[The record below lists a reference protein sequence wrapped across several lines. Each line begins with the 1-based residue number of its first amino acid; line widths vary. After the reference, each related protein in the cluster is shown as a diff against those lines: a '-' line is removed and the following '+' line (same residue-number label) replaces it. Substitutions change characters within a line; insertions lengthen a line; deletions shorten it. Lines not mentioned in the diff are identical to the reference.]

1 MAKCGRWKQNDT
13 GFREGRQNIG
23 DNMAFSRDLK
33 GWIRFAKRKMGEM
46 SGNVDGK
53 E

>member
-1 MAKCGRWKQNDT
+1 
-13 GFREGRQNIG
+13 
-23 DNMAFSRDLK
+23 MAFARNLK

>member
-1 MAKCGRWKQNDT
+1 MEDESKMTQASEEEERT
-13 GFREGRQNIG
+13 YG
-23 DNMAFSRDLK
+23 DNTAFSRDLK